1 MTTPAFNSLITL
13 LGRESAR
20 RFLAF
25 AQPKIDQCKH
35 DLLTSLQQHDWNSA
49 AATAHRFKATAH
61 LYSSATLLAQLDTII
76 DKNQNTLQHTHFLDE
91 LTVEF
96 QRTERAIQ
104 QFLSDF

>member
-1 MTTPAFNSLITL
+1 MTTPAFTNLITL
-13 LGRESAR
+13 LGRESAQ

-25 AQPKIDQCKH
+25 AQPQIDQCKH

-61 LYSSATLLAQLDTII
+61 LYSSATLLAQLDAII
-76 DKNQNTLQHTHFLDE
+76 DQRKNTLQHPHFPAE
-91 LTVEF
+91 LTAEF
-96 QRTERAIQ
+96 QRIECTIQ